1 MTLNAFTEKEAREF
15 AEKWLPAWTGNRPE
29 YLASFYTEDAFYLD
43 PTLPK
48 GVTGRAGLT
57 EYFKGLLKNNPDWIW
72 THSGSI
78 PMKDG
83 FVNQWHASVP
93 VGKKT
98 LEIDGI
104 CLVQL
109 RDGLIYANQV
119 YFDTNELMTEISRH
133 NKSK

>member
-1 MTLNAFTEKEAREF
+1 MTLNALTKKEARKF

-48 GVTGRAGLT
+48 GVTGRTGLT

-72 THSGSI
+72 NHSGSI

-83 FVNQWHASVP
+83 FVNQWHASIP

-98 LEIDGI
+98 LDIDGI